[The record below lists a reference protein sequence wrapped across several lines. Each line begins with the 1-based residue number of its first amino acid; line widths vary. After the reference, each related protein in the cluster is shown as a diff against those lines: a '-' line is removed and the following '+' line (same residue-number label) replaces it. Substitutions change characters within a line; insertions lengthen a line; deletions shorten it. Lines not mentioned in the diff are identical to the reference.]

1 MLPIIIILIKN
12 YYYRQHILINRLLSL
27 KYHKYCHHWWLI
39 IDESSTYIVRRMMM
53 IILWKPGEASSH
65 PWQRNR
71 ERQHKADRLFQKTC
85 IWWWY
90 YDDNDDNNDN
100 DDIDDIM
107 MMIIMMIMRIM
118 IICHQQRIPASVR
131 LVGPTSSIPI
141 TKQEAWDIIIIV
153 AVVIVVVIIIVFVV
167 IIIFVIIIVF
177 LVIIVRS
184 PRPQQWQIQ
193 QEPCRR
199 QRWRTQGRRQRATLR
214 LPSEGSRSWKSVSW
228 QIWQPWDKFCI
239 ILNVS
244 PADPVS
250 EDAKEEATKEV
261 TWHLIFIA
269 IGAFYRKQQFQ
280 ISSTTTPGNGDP
292 KISTKKTTPVFE

>member
-1 MLPIIIILIKN
+1 M
-12 YYYRQHILINRLLSL
+12 
-27 KYHKYCHHWWLI
+27 
-39 IDESSTYIVRRMMM
+39 
-53 IILWKPGEASSH
+53 
-65 PWQRNR
+65 
-71 ERQHKADRLFQKTC
+71 
-85 IWWWY
+85 
-90 YDDNDDNNDN
+90 
-100 DDIDDIM
+100 IM
-107 MMIIMMIMRIM
+107 MIM

-131 LVGPTSSIPI
+131 LLGPTSSIPI
-141 TKQEAWDIIIIV
+141 TKQEAWDIIVVIVIIVVIIIV
-153 AVVIVVVIIIVFVV
+153 AVVI
-167 IIIFVIIIVF
+167 IFAV
-177 LVIIVRS
+177 VIIVRS
-184 PRPQQWQIQ
+184 PQPQQWQTR

-199 QRWRTQGRRQRATLR
+199 QRWRTRGRRQRAGLR

-280 ISSTTTPGNGDP
+280 TTPGNGDP
-292 KISTKKTTPVFE
+292 KISTQKTTPVFE